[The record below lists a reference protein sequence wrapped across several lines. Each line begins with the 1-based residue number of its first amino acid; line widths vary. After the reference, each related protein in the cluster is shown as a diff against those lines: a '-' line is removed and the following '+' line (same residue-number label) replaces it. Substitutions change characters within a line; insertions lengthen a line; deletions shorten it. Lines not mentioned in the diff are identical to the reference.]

1 MAGGPRKI
9 APQNAHFQV
18 HLLSFGEVCT
28 VKFTERHTLFA
39 CYFGYITQAIVNN
52 LAPLLF
58 TIFQDSF
65 QISLEMIGRL
75 ILINFGTQLAAD
87 LFAVRY
93 ADRIGYRTAA
103 VLAHVFCA
111 AGLIGMGVLPQ
122 VLPSPY
128 LGLVI
133 AVMLYAVGGGLIE
146 VLVSPIVESLPGDA
160 KASAMSLLH
169 SFYCWGQMGVVL
181 LTTLLM
187 KVLGAQ
193 FWPVLPILWALVP
206 IANGIFFTR
215 VPLTPLV
222 AEEEKMSLR
231 GLLASRGFVIALA
244 LMLAAGSSELTMS
257 QWSSLFAEKGLQVS
271 RTMGNLLGPCLFAVF
286 MGLGRMVYGLR
297 GQKIPI
303 KAALMV
309 SAGLCLACYAVTVF
323 AHAPLF
329 ALLGCALTGLSVSLM
344 WPGTFSLSAATFP
357 RGGTAMFG
365 MLAVFGDLGAAVG
378 PWLAGFVSDRGQR
391 SSALV
396 ALGAAQSLN
405 PEQVGLKAGLFVA
418 MIFPLIMLLG
428 VALLSSQRKEPK
440 RDV

>member
-1 MAGGPRKI
+1 
-9 APQNAHFQV
+9 
-18 HLLSFGEVCT
+18 
-28 VKFTERHTLFA
+28 
-39 CYFGYITQAIVNN
+39 
-52 LAPLLF
+52 
-58 TIFQDSF
+58 
-65 QISLEMIGRL
+65 
-75 ILINFGTQLAAD
+75 
-87 LFAVRY
+87 
-93 ADRIGYRTAA
+93 
-103 VLAHVFCA
+103 
-111 AGLIGMGVLPQ
+111 
-122 VLPSPY
+122 
-128 LGLVI
+128 
-133 AVMLYAVGGGLIE
+133 
-146 VLVSPIVESLPGDA
+146 
-160 KASAMSLLH
+160 
-169 SFYCWGQMGVVL
+169 
-181 LTTLLM
+181 
-187 KVLGAQ
+187 
-193 FWPVLPILWALVP
+193 VLPILWALVP